1 MRTALGIGILL
12 AGTVIAAPAAA
23 ADNVVVHQQAVSAAD
38 QQAVL
43 AYWTPDRIKALIVP
57 STVHNPPKAGPDG
70 APWTTPNGTIGR
82 LFFTDH
88 GEDASCTATVVQS
101 ANRSTVVTAGHCVN
115 NTDLLGDNNAWNA
128 NVLFIP
134 GYHDGQA
141 PYGKFVG
148 RLGVADATWL
158 QNDQINSAKFDAYD
172 QAFVVLNPNQQG
184 KRVQDAVGGAQ
195 RIGFDRPGDT
205 VEFQFGYPRATSDPA
220 RENLPEYTGE
230 ELAYCHGVA
239 KEYPG
244 TPDFPSSPNQW
255 GPACTMGGGSSGGP
269 RISDF
274 AHGIGT
280 VVGDNTQ
287 GGFFTTGT
295 DDVCTTDDH
304 TGCTRHLV
312 GPQFDSKIT
321 KPLYERAQ
329 HS

>member
-1 MRTALGIGILL
+1 MLSTLGIGILL
-12 AGTVIAAPAAA
+12 AGTALVPA
-23 ADNVVVHQQAVSAAD
+23 NGHVVVHEQAVSAAD

-43 AYWTPDRIKALIVP
+43 AYWTPERIKALIVP
-57 STVHNPPKAGPDG
+57 STVDNPPKAGPDG
-70 APWTTPNGTIGR
+70 APWTGSNPTIGR

-88 GEDASCTATVVQS
+88 GEDASCTATVVDS

-158 QNDQINSAKFDAYD
+158 QNDQQNAVEYDPYD
-172 QAFVVLNPNQQG
+172 QAFDVLNPNAQG
-184 KRVQDAVGGAQ
+184 RRVQDAVGAAQ
-195 RIGFDRPGDT
+195 HIGFDRPGAADQ
-205 VEFQFGYPRATSDPA
+205 FQFGYPRASSDPA

-230 ELAYCHGVA
+230 RLAFCHGVA
-239 KEYPG
+239 AEYPG
-244 TPDFPSSPNQW
+244 TPDFPAGPDLW

-269 RISDF
+269 RIADF
-274 AHGIGT
+274 HHGIGT

-287 GGFFTTGT
+287 GGYFVTGT
-295 DDVCTTDDH
+295 DNVCTTPDH
-304 TGCTRHLV
+304 AGCTRHLV
-312 GPQFDSKIT
+312 GPQFSSKIT

-329 HS
+329 HA